1 MIAIKRVV
9 MKTIPIT
16 RPTGEDKKGE
26 TNHLRE
32 TNLLT
37 SNFLGLNYNT
47 VKLRL
52 QMLSHNRL
60 NMLKLVLL
68 TGGWDEMAS
77 GEWPAGVAGWQKIR
91 LPRGPSPAEVDAVIC
106 RARPPSGQSNHFC
119 LGSEPDTVTGEKTVI
134 DVFVKAAQLGNQA
147 IRQSGKISCLNW
159 IVTTT

>member
-68 TGGWDEMAS
+68 TGGWDGMAS
-77 GEWPAGVAGWQKIR
+77 GE
-91 LPRGPSPAEVDAVIC
+91 
-106 RARPPSGQSNHFC
+106 
-119 LGSEPDTVTGEKTVI
+119 
-134 DVFVKAAQLGNQA
+134 
-147 IRQSGKISCLNW
+147 
-159 IVTTT
+159 